1 MSVNEIEVDA
11 PPAAVWAVL
20 ADPPTY
26 EEWVVGN
33 KAIRDHD
40 PKWPAAGT
48 EFHHKVGFGPVAVK
62 DKTVSLE
69 AVPPAPRGTPP
80 VPRGRLA
87 MNVRAFPAGQGVVT
101 FDLTEAGEGTHVRM
115 EEVPAG
121 GPVKRLWPALA
132 PLVKVRNAETLRRL
146 RRLAENRHRA
156 QAASR

>member
-1 MSVNEIEVDA
+1 VNEIEVDA
-11 PPAAVWAVL
+11 PPSAVWAVL

-33 KAIRDHD
+33 KEIRDYD

-48 EFHHKVGFGPVAVK
+48 EFHHKVGFGPVSVK

-69 AVPPAPRGTPP
+69 AVTAR
-80 VPRGRLA
+80 RLA

-101 FDLTEAGEGTHVRM
+101 FDLTETGGGTHVRM
-115 EEVPAG
+115 EELPAG
-121 GPVKRLWPALA
+121 GPVKRVWPALV

-146 RRLAENRHRA
+146 KRLAEKRHQE
-156 QAASR
+156 QAARR

>member
-1 MSVNEIEVDA
+1 MPVNEIEVEA
-11 PPAAVWAVL
+11 PPSAVWAVL

-40 PKWPAAGT
+40 PKWPAPGT
-48 EFHHKVGFGPVAVK
+48 EFHHKVGFGPVAVN

-69 AVPPAPRGTPP
+69 AVTSQ
-80 VPRGRLA
+80 RLA
-87 MNVRAFPAGQGVVT
+87 MNVRAFPAGHGVVT

-121 GPVKRLWPALA
+121 GPVKRVWPALA
-132 PLVKVRNAETLRRL
+132 PLVKLRNAETLRRL
-146 RRLAENRHRA
+146 KRLAESRHRA
-156 QAASR
+156 QAPHR

>member
-1 MSVNEIEVDA
+1 MSRSAITQFNLVTDWTFDA

-33 KAIRDHD
+33 KEIRDHD
-40 PKWPAAGT
+40 PKWPDAGT

-69 AVPPAPRGTPP
+69 AVTAR
-80 VPRGRLA
+80 RLV

-101 FDLTEAGEGTHVRM
+101 FDLTETGQGTHGRM
-115 EEVPAG
+115 EEFPAG
-121 GPVKRLWPALA
+121 GPVKRVWPARV

-146 RRLAENRHRA
+146 RRLAERRHRA
-156 QAASR
+156 QTPSR

>member
-1 MSVNEIEVDA
+1 MSVNEIEVEA
-11 PPAAVWAVL
+11 PPSAVWAVL

-33 KAIRDHD
+33 KEIRDHD
-40 PKWPAAGT
+40 PNWPAAGT

-69 AVPPAPRGTPP
+69 ALTAR
-80 VPRGRLA
+80 RLI

-101 FDLTEAGEGTHVRM
+101 FDLTESGAGTHVRM
-115 EEVPAG
+115 EELPAG
-121 GPVKRLWPALA
+121 GPIERLWPALA

-146 RRLAENRHRA
+146 RRLAERRHKA

>member
-1 MSVNEIEVDA
+1 MSVNEIDVDA

-33 KAIRDHD
+33 KEIRDHD

-48 EFHHKVGFGPVAVK
+48 EFHHKVGFGPVSVK

-69 AVPPAPRGTPP
+69 AVTSR
-80 VPRGRLA
+80 RLA
-87 MNVRAFPAGQGVVT
+87 MNVRAFPAGQGIVT

-115 EEVPAG
+115 EELPAG
-121 GPVKRLWPALA
+121 GPIKRLWPALV

-146 RRLAENRHRA
+146 RRLAERRHRA

>member
-33 KAIRDHD
+33 KEIRDHD
-40 PKWPAAGT
+40 PKWPDAGT

-69 AVPPAPRGTPP
+69 AVTSR
-80 VPRGRLA
+80 RLV

-101 FDLTEAGEGTHVRM
+101 FDLTETGQGTHVRM
-115 EEVPAG
+115 EELPAG
-121 GPVKRLWPALA
+121 GPVKRVWPALV

-146 RRLAENRHRA
+146 RRLAERRHRA
-156 QAASR
+156 QTPSR

>member
-1 MSVNEIEVDA
+1 MSVNEIEVEA
-11 PPAAVWAVL
+11 PPSAVWAVL

-33 KAIRDHD
+33 KEIRAHD
-40 PKWPAAGT
+40 PKWPGPGT

-62 DKTVSLE
+62 DKTVSME
-69 AVPPAPRGTPP
+69 AVTSR
-80 VPRGRLA
+80 RLV

-115 EEVPAG
+115 EELPAG
-121 GPVKRLWPALA
+121 GPIKRLWPALV

-146 RRLAENRHRA
+146 RRLAERRHRA

>member
-1 MSVNEIEVDA
+1 MPVNEIEVEA

-33 KAIRDHD
+33 KEIRDHD
-40 PKWPAAGT
+40 PKWPDAGT

-69 AVPPAPRGTPP
+69 AVTSR
-80 VPRGRLA
+80 RLV

-101 FDLTEAGEGTHVRM
+101 FDLTETGQGTHVRM
-115 EEVPAG
+115 EELPAG
-121 GPVKRLWPALA
+121 GPVKRVWPALV

-146 RRLAENRHRA
+146 RRLAERRHRA
-156 QAASR
+156 QTPSR

>member
-40 PKWPAAGT
+40 PKWPEPGT

-69 AVPPAPRGTPP
+69 AVTSR
-80 VPRGRLA
+80 RLV

-101 FDLTEAGEGTHVRM
+101 FDLTETGQGTHVRM
-115 EEVPAG
+115 EELPAG
-121 GPVKRLWPALA
+121 GPVKRVWPALA
-132 PLVKVRNAETLRRL
+132 PLVKLRNAVSLRRL
-146 RRLAENRHRA
+146 KRLAESRHRA
-156 QAASR
+156 QAPHR